1 MKGRDA
7 AAAAATAQDAAL
19 QFERGSTSL
28 ALNQPPQFSSCRFF
42 FLRID
47 LEMKHEENAG

>member
-1 MKGRDA
+1 MKGRDAA

-28 ALNQPPQFSSCRFF
+28 ALNQPPQFSSCGFFLGFF
-42 FLRID
+42 F
-47 LEMKHEENAG
+47 